1 MSANP
6 LRLEW
11 RGEDVAILWIDDPD
25 DSINTL
31 KRSMAEEFSAVLN
44 EIAARPGVRGLV
56 FASGK
61 ADNFLAGAHL
71 PMLQAV
77 ASAEDGRRLSE
88 LAQGIQERI
97 ATLPFRTVA
106 AIHGACLGGGLEL
119 VLAFDWRVASDASV
133 TRLGLPEV
141 QLGLLPGG
149 GGTQRLPRLI
159 GLAKSLD
166 LMLTGRQVD
175 AARAL
180 RMGLVDE
187 VVPREVLLDAAVAHL
202 DHPHC
207 RRPWR
212 LGGWLL
218 EGNPLG
224 RALLFSQA
232 RKRTLAKT
240 RGLYPAPESI
250 LSVVKTGQRHGFVA
264 GMQAE
269 AEAFGELAISGQ
281 SRQLVGLF
289 FAVTALK
296 KEVAGAPQE
305 PPVRKIGILGAGL
318 MGAGIAYV
326 STHKAGLQVRLKD
339 RDDASL
345 AAGLRYLNDRL
356 DGAVK
361 RRRLRPLQREQ
372 AMARVSAGTDYRGL
386 NDADIIIEAVYED
399 LELKRSMVRE
409 VERHCRRPDTIFA
422 SNTSALPISAIAEA
436 STRPET
442 VIGMHYFSPVEKMQ
456 LLEIVTTPHTA
467 DAVVRRCKDLGRRQG
482 KIVVVVSDGPGF
494 FTSRVLAP
502 YVNEAAW
509 LLAEGV
515 SIEAIDRGLMDFGF
529 PVGPLAL
536 LDEVGLDVGA
546 KVAESLRNTLG
557 ERFSL
562 PPAMGILVEDGR
574 KGRKNGRGFYR
585 YDAKRPGGRR
595 PVDPTVYTALG
606 VRPQIS
612 AMSHEQAERCALL
625 MANEAARCLGE
636 GIVHSPRDGDVAAV
650 FGLGFPPFLGGPFR
664 WLDQLSAASAVKR
677 LHDLA
682 ARHGE
687 RFVPAPALLSRAD
700 EGGGFYG

>member
-218 EGNPLG
+218 EETPWGGPCC
-224 RALLFSQA
+224 SA
-232 RKRTLAKT
+232 R
-240 RGLYPAPESI
+240 PANAHWPRHAASI
-250 LSVVKTGQRHGFVA
+250 
-264 GMQAE
+264 
-269 AEAFGELAISGQ
+269 
-281 SRQLVGLF
+281 
-289 FAVTALK
+289 
-296 KEVAGAPQE
+296 
-305 PPVRKIGILGAGL
+305 
-318 MGAGIAYV
+318 
-326 STHKAGLQVRLKD
+326 
-339 RDDASL
+339 
-345 AAGLRYLNDRL
+345 
-356 DGAVK
+356 
-361 RRRLRPLQREQ
+361 RRRR
-372 AMARVSAGTDYRGL
+372 A
-386 NDADIIIEAVYED
+386 
-399 LELKRSMVRE
+399 
-409 VERHCRRPDTIFA
+409 F
-422 SNTSALPISAIAEA
+422 
-436 STRPET
+436 
-442 VIGMHYFSPVEKMQ
+442 
-456 LLEIVTTPHTA
+456 
-467 DAVVRRCKDLGRRQG
+467 
-482 KIVVVVSDGPGF
+482 
-494 FTSRVLAP
+494 
-502 YVNEAAW
+502 
-509 LLAEGV
+509 
-515 SIEAIDRGLMDFGF
+515 
-529 PVGPLAL
+529 
-536 LDEVGLDVGA
+536 
-546 KVAESLRNTLG
+546 
-557 ERFSL
+557 
-562 PPAMGILVEDGR
+562 
-574 KGRKNGRGFYR
+574 
-585 YDAKRPGGRR
+585 
-595 PVDPTVYTALG
+595 
-606 VRPQIS
+606 
-612 AMSHEQAERCALL
+612 
-625 MANEAARCLGE
+625 CL
-636 GIVHSPRDGDVAAV
+636 
-650 FGLGFPPFLGGPFR
+650 
-664 WLDQLSAASAVKR
+664 W
-677 LHDLA
+677 
-682 ARHGE
+682 
-687 RFVPAPALLSRAD
+687 
-700 EGGGFYG
+700 